1 MNLSSVQS
9 DPVKLSKAGLCYNSM
24 TNAIEN
30 RIRDWL
36 VEAPVTSFL
45 FPAFNDRNTDLHSL
59 LLYAKNGEQLPDT
72 LIDEVLGCHTP
83 MSAKSQK
90 ETFQAIVEETL
101 GDNCDFET
109 VKNIHENLSELAEE
123 TKDEP
128 VQPVL
133 NKTQL
138 KQLLENNG
146 ADPEKLQEFD
156 SRYVDVE
163 DAPETSFAVS
173 NVVNTKALR
182 SRPRM

>member
-1 MNLSSVQS
+1 
-9 DPVKLSKAGLCYNSM
+9 
-24 TNAIEN
+24 
-30 RIRDWL
+30 
-36 VEAPVTSFL
+36 
-45 FPAFNDRNTDLHSL
+45 
-59 LLYAKNGEQLPDT
+59 
-72 LIDEVLGCHTP
+72 

-90 ETFQAIVEETL
+90 ETFQAIVEGTL

-109 VKNIHENLSELAEE
+109 VKSIHENLSELAEE

-156 SRYVDVE
+156 SRYTDVE
-163 DAPETSFAVS
+163 DGPETSFTVS
-173 NVVNTKALR
+173 NVVKYPEL
-182 SRPRM
+182 